1 MRQLTVCHP
10 CVAVWRESS
19 MQVNFISKEPY
30 LASATEQREDQDLT
44 GSRTPVGLTAMDE
57 ATPFPGTTSDVTT
70 ASLGL

>member
-1 MRQLTVCHP
+1 
-10 CVAVWRESS
+10 